1 MTMLDLILDGMTPG
15 ELLLGTLAV
24 VLVLLIVA
32 LLADR
37 LMAAVQDWLFVRRI
51 RVGRRVFRAHRK
63 AVFMASG
70 RECY

>member
-63 AVFMASG
+63 VLFTVSG
-70 RECY
+70 KECY